1 MTGEDFILDVPRVEA
16 RFEERPWPW
25 AEANRAEVDANWER
39 RLVATPGVFDGRV
52 LMIGGLDRDGE
63 TLRAAFFPVRY
74 RSFLA
79 WIDLG
84 FPDRTVA
91 NGFAMGALQGS
102 DGPFVL
108 GEMGPRTANAGKVY
122 FASGTPDLSDV
133 RPDGTVDLAG
143 SVTRELGEETG
154 LEPGRHYRVGEGWT
168 VVRSGGLVA
177 FMRPA
182 TGLEPAAALRERIL
196 GTIRAQADPELAG
209 VRIAATADD
218 IDERAMPAYL
228 QVYLRRAFQGGAG
241 GRSGF
246 PEPSSPPT
254 PVP

>member
-1 MTGEDFILDVPRVEA
+1 VTEGDFILDVPRVEA

-25 AEANRAEVDANWER
+25 AEANRAAVEANWER

-52 LMIGGLDRDGE
+52 LMIGGLERSGE
-63 TLRAAFFPVRY
+63 ALKAAFFPVRY
-74 RSFLA
+74 KSFLA

-91 NGFAMGALQGS
+91 NGFAMGALRGS

-133 RPDGTVDLAG
+133 RPDGAVDLAG
-143 SVTRELGEETG
+143 SVTRELAEETG
-154 LEPGRHYRVGEGWT
+154 LEEDRHYRVGEGWT
-168 VVRSGGLVA
+168 VVRLGGLVA
-177 FMRPA
+177 FMRPVA
-182 TGLEPAAALRERIL
+182 GLEPASALRERIL
-196 GTIRAQADPELAG
+196 GTIRAQADPELSG
-209 VRIAATADD
+209 VRIAAGAAD

-228 QVYLRRAFQGGAG
+228 QAYLRRAFGGEG
-241 GRSGF
+241 
-246 PEPSSPPT
+246 
-254 PVP
+254 